1 MVSFCSYR
9 HLYHHWHHRDMSCSS
24 RRRWVLYSQR
34 WQIFQTFAILQRL
47 GRVDASVTMLRDIV
61 TSSWHHVSLWPS
73 STGPPGV
80 HARRYSPVLHLPRHG
95 HSAADHRPVSR
106 LGLDMTRHVT
116 AFRTSQKLPQFL
128 TFLQHSTSGEHGLRS
143 ARNKCHTAIY
153 SITSKTTHLVLRKCA
168 VRQLHNMQVSF
179 GCRIS
184 NAASSSSS
192 FILEMALN
200 QKPDL
205 KFSFC

>member
-47 GRVDASVTMLRDIV
+47 GRVDASVKMLRDIV

-80 HARRYSPVLHLPRHG
+80 HARRYSPVLHLDMATVPQTTDQCPR
-95 HSAADHRPVSR
+95 
-106 LGLDMTRHVT
+106 TRHDST
-116 AFRTSQKLPQFL
+116 CAFRTSQKLPQFL